1 MSSALSTVPHVASL
15 RVTASDEPERFRR
28 LVCDITDDLGRR
40 GLNDRATAA
49 WTSRD
54 NILLAAEVEAMAGVR
69 RVRALYHRDRC
80 KCDPCRITTRRQ
92 KISKDPK

>member
-1 MSSALSTVPHVASL
+1 MSSALSTVPHVAYP
-15 RVTASDEPERFRR
+15 RVASSEEPDRFRR
-28 LVCDITDDLGRR
+28 LVHEVTDDLGRR
-40 GLNDRATAA
+40 GLNDLATAG

-54 NILLAAEVEAMAGVR
+54 PVLLAAEVEAMAGVR